1 MTAVGIFVKTPGLSP
16 VKTRLAHGIGSA
28 HATEFHCRAAAV
40 VGAVARA
47 AAPDVAPHW
56 AVAEQ
61 DALAH
66 PAWSAFPTL
75 WQGDDDLGTRL
86 DHVYAALLERHGSVL
101 LIGADAPQ
109 VTPAPLR
116 KAARA
121 VLEGRSPYAIGP
133 ATDGGFWL
141 CGGRA
146 PVPSAVWRSVAYSRA
161 DTGARL
167 TEALLRFGQISWF
180 PTLADTDE
188 ASDLP
193 ELASALRCLRD
204 PLPEQ
209 ASLGDWLR
217 TVCPEPAFPELAQ
230 ETSCR

>member
-1 MTAVGIFVKTPGLSP
+1 MTAVAIFVKTPGLSP

-28 HATEFHCRAAAV
+28 HATEFHCRAAAA

-75 WQGDDDLGTRL
+75 WQGDGDLGTRL

-109 VTPAPLR
+109 VTPALLR
-116 KAARA
+116 NAARA

-141 CGGRA
+141 FGGRA
-146 PVPSAVWRSVAYSRA
+146 PVPAAVWHSVAYSRA

-167 TEALLRFGQISWF
+167 AEALRRFGSISWL
-180 PTLADTDE
+180 PTLADTDK

-193 ELASALRCLRD
+193 ALVSALRGLRD

-209 ASLGDWLR
+209 ATLADWLR
-217 TVCPEPAFPELAQ
+217 NLRQTPASPELAQ
-230 ETSCR
+230 EMS